1 MRLYLADAIKSL
13 RPGSEF
19 SYINN
24 DYSTVNWIIL
34 EGLAPTQAQINA
46 EIERIKI
53 SETSDEANRV
63 AAKAALLKRL
73 GITADEAALL
83 LS

>member
-34 EGLAPTQAQINA
+34 EGLAPTQS
-46 EIERIKI
+46 EIDLEIARLKNQEII
-53 SETSDEANRV
+53 DEKNTV
-63 AAKAALLKRL
+63 KAKADLLTKL

-83 LS
+83 LK